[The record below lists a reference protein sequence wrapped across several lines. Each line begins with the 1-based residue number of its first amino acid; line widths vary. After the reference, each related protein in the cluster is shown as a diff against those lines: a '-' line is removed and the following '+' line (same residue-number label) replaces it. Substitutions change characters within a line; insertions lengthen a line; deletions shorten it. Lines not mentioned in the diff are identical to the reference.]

1 VEISETDFPEA
12 ARSGPMTAA
21 MLYRFAEHVLLEEV
35 EAALVV
41 AAVAIESLHGGPAA
55 QLAAAYFFDPLTR
68 ICVIDATTSIGFAF
82 NQLFLGFLNRDVGAE
97 SFTVERHAELASR
110 VVA

>member
-1 VEISETDFPEA
+1 
-12 ARSGPMTAA
+12 MTAA

-41 AAVAIESLHGGPAA
+41 AAVAIESLHGGPAV
-55 QLAAAYFFDPLTR
+55 QLGAAYFFDPLTR
-68 ICVIDATTSIGFAF
+68 TCVIDATTSVGFAF

-97 SFTVERHAELASR
+97 SFSVERRGEQTAR